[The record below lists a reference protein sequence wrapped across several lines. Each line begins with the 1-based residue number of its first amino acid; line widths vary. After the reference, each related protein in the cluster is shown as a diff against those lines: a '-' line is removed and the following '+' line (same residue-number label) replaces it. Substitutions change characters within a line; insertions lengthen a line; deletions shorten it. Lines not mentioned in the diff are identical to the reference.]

1 LESQFLTNGLYL
13 YELGQ
18 ENSAAREQIVRGLED
33 VRRCTTEI
41 NAWLGS
47 SKPDLRSHVS
57 THGKTLFTHR
67 IPAYL
72 YTLTHI
78 WYGDGLAGV
87 IDEKKVDEPGTLEP
101 SSPSVCVCI
110 FI

>member
-1 LESQFLTNGLYL
+1 MDGLYL

-18 ENSAAREQIVRGLED
+18 GNSSAREQIVRGLED

-41 NAWLGS
+41 NAWLCS

-57 THGKTLFTHR
+57 AHGKTLFTHR

-72 YTLTHI
+72 HTLTNI
-78 WYGDGLAGV
+78 WYGEGLAGV
-87 IDEKKVDEPGTLEP
+87 LGEKKVDEPGTLEP
-101 SSPSVCVCI
+101 SSSSVCVCKYI
-110 FI
+110 HMRV